1 MKLNADEIN
10 FLYNSSCR
18 IAISKL
24 QAQREKPGKYL
35 TRPDEMIRKTWDPA
49 FKLLVK
55 TIEAN
60 KHIFTSNH
68 LSLFEIGVGTGYF
81 LFKVEHSLEWI
92 KTSGMDIPERDRN
105 EFHLMRR
112 MLGIDKRIEAG
123 GIYKPEAPI
132 SALQNDIVFI
142 CLPVFELNWRTRE
155 WREFLSSIFMNQE
168 SKTKMLIFI
177 ANSSRDRD
185 YFVVDDSRAYQGIC
199 EAFVATKSVLIL
211 KKFS

>member
-1 MKLNADEIN
+1 MPLNADEIN
-10 FLYNSSCR
+10 YHYISSCR

-24 QAQREKPGKYL
+24 QAQGEKPGKYL
-35 TRPDEMIRKTWDPA
+35 TRPHEMIRKTWDPA
-49 FKLLVK
+49 FQILVK

-60 KHIFTSNH
+60 EHIFTSKH

-92 KTSGMDIPERDRN
+92 KTSGMDIPERDMN

-132 SALQNDIVFI
+132 SALKNDIVFI
-142 CLPVFELNWRTRE
+142 CLPIFEINWRTRE
-155 WREFLSSIFMNQE
+155 WRKFLSSMFMNPE
-168 SKTKMLIFI
+168 SKVKMLIFI

-185 YFVVDDSRAYQGIC
+185 YFVVNDPKAYQGIC
-199 EAFVATKSVLIL
+199 EEFMATNCVLIL